1 MRSGRRATDAVL
13 RRPAARLRSSM
24 TDAGPAGPAPLGTSD
39 GEKELEAYSS
49 CVRPS
54 DRKKS
59 CGSSNKEFGDYG
71 NRSSMSKGQEDEEP
85 ALPSIRDGTG

>member
-1 MRSGRRATDAVL
+1 
-13 RRPAARLRSSM
+13 M

-49 CVRPS
+49 FVRPS